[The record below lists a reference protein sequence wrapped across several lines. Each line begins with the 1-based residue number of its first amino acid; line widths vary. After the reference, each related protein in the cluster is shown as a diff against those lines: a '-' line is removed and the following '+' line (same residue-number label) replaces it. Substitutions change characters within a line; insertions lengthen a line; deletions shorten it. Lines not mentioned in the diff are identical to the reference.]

1 MKRGD
6 TMAAERQTSGQDPE
20 RVGII
25 AVYQNDI
32 ELTEAEYLDKIP
44 EGLIYSKSNVFL
56 GLLEEIYQKVL
67 SKNIIKTDS
76 YNNDYVVL
84 NEIFYKIYLPIV
96 YKYGYTPS
104 LYMFASFVHTSD
116 TYLAELMSGIYHDGS
131 RVKSETSETVRKW
144 YNTCKAAT
152 VTRAI
157 DGNSIGAIF
166 AAKAAYQMSD
176 QPQPQALPD
185 RKEPLPTIE
194 DVEQRYLKPPKL
206 D

>member
-1 MKRGD
+1 VKRGD
-6 TMAAERQTSGQDPE
+6 TVTADQQRGNQEPVD
-20 RVGII
+20 II
-25 AVYQNDI
+25 AIYRNDI
-32 ELTEAEYLDKIP
+32 ELTEAEYLDRIP

-56 GLLEEIYQKVL
+56 GLLEEIYQNVL
-67 SKNIIKTDS
+67 SKNIIKKDS
-76 YNNDYVVL
+76 YNNDYTVL
-84 NEIFYKIYLPIV
+84 NEIFYKVYLPIV

-104 LYMFASFVHTSD
+104 LYMFAAFVHTSD
-116 TYLAELMSGIYHDGS
+116 TYLAELMSGVYHDGS
-131 RVKSETSETVRKW
+131 RVKNETSETVRKW

-176 QPQPQALPD
+176 QPQPAPMAI
-185 RKEPLPTIE
+185 KEDPLPP
-194 DVEQRYLKPPKL
+194 VEEVEARYLQPPKI